1 MVDID
6 LVYQKV
12 LALANKEQRG
22 YITPQ
27 EFNLFADH
35 AQMEILEQY
44 FYDINQFNKESGN
57 NTDFADPLTLIQ
69 EKLSKLE
76 KITINTSVDE
86 TGFATIISGGAG
98 SLPTVN
104 DNIYKLGTVTG
115 SLSNTNTDYQNIEVQ
130 EVSYEE
136 CKLMEQTSIT
146 KPHFKRPVYYKY
158 ANGIKIKP
166 IMTVDPTNPYK
177 IDYNFIK
184 RPAKPNWNFV
194 IVNNKPLY
202 NGNTSTDFELHEAE
216 EIELVYRILKLA
228 GINLRAQEI
237 VQVGQTL
244 EQTQIQQEKQ

>member
-1 MVDID
+1 MAVSVDT
-6 LVYQKV
+6 VYQKV

-22 YITPQ
+22 YVTPQ

-44 FYDINQFNKESGN
+44 FYDINQFNKMSGN

-86 TGFATIISGGAG
+86 TGFTPLFSGSG
-98 SLPTVN
+98 
-104 DNIYKLGTVTG
+104 NIYKLGTVTG

-166 IMTVDPTNPYK
+166 IMTVDPANPYK